1 MHAGN
6 HAALFAVHIS
16 DGVLALSWLA
26 GGFVLAGL
34 AVLFALWRLRDEE
47 IPRIAFLTA
56 AFFVAS
62 SIHIKVGPTSW
73 HLLLN
78 GLVGVLLGRR
88 AGLAIVLGLAL
99 QYFLLMHGGFATL
112 GVNTCIM
119 LLPALLAAALFQSL
133 RSARWLARP
142 WFRAALIGTSSLV
155 WTLSVVYSVTLLISN
170 SLRTVRLP
178 DLEPANAATFNPL
191 TMTLAVLLAAGIGW
205 FAHRRRLGPD
215 FALGLVIGELSVL
228 ATIALNCIV
237 LLFGGEANWTL
248 TALVLLV
255 VHLPIAALEGIIL
268 GFLVSFLARV
278 QPGLLGWR
286 ATLVQSAE
294 ESAGRTTHAVPL
306 AAAVCAGPVANGQPS
321 ERTCAAGEASGVAGQ
336 QGTDHRVLSRE

>member
-1 MHAGN
+1 MHAGH

-16 DGVLALSWLA
+16 DGVLTLSWLA

-34 AVLFALWRLRDEE
+34 GVALALWRMRDEE
-47 IPRIAFLTA
+47 IPRIALLTA

-73 HLLLN
+73 HLLFN

-119 LLPALLAAALFQSL
+119 LLPALLAAVLFQGL
-133 RSARWLARP
+133 RSAPWLARP
-142 WFRAALIGTSSLV
+142 WFRAVLIGASTLA
-155 WTLSVVYSVTLLISN
+155 WTLSGVYSVTLLISN

-178 DLEPANAATFNPL
+178 DLEPANAVTFHPL
-191 TMTLAVLLAAGIGW
+191 TLTLAVVFAAGMAWLAG
-205 FAHRRRLGPD
+205 RRRLGPD
-215 FALGLVIGELSVL
+215 FALGLLIGELSVL

-237 LLFGGEANWTL
+237 LLFGGEANWTS

-255 VHLPIAALEGIIL
+255 VHLPIAVLEGIIV

-278 QPGLLGWR
+278 QPGLLGWP
-286 ATLVQSAE
+286 ASPTGE
-294 ESAGRTTHAVPL
+294 MPGRTTRAVPL
-306 AAAVCAGPVANGQPS
+306 ATAVCAESAANGQLG
-321 ERTCAAGEASGVAGQ
+321 ERACAAGEASGVAGE
-336 QGTDHRVLSRE
+336 QGASHRLLSRE